1 MESFAQTMDWESIYR
16 QHSGGVYQYLLSL
29 SHHSQEAE
37 DLLQETFIRAMK
49 SVSSLRQPE
58 KIRSWLLTI
67 ARNLFF
73 DSYKQR
79 LRQNA
84 GSLETT
90 QEAEIHRAMKVDS
103 VEDQVIREDF
113 SRCLNEALEELPEP
127 FRTAFTLGVVQRL
140 SYQEIE
146 EVTGWSMAMVKTN
159 IFRAR
164 KRVAAELSDFMR

>member
-1 MESFAQTMDWESIYR
+1 MDWENIYR

-29 SHHSQEAE
+29 SHHAQEAE

-79 LRQNA
+79 LRENA

-90 QEAEIHRAMKVDS
+90 QETEIHRAAKVDS
-103 VEDQVIREDF
+103 IEDQVIREDF

-140 SYQEIE
+140 SYQEIG
-146 EVTGWSMAMVKTN
+146 EVTGWTLPMVKTN

>member
-1 MESFAQTMDWESIYR
+1 MDWENIYR

-29 SHHSQEAE
+29 SHHAQESE

-49 SVSSLRQPE
+49 SVSTLRQPD
-58 KIRSWLLTI
+58 KIRSWLLSI

-73 DSYKQR
+73 DAYKQR
-79 LRQNA
+79 LRENA

-90 QEAEIHRAMKVDS
+90 QETEIHRAARGDS
-103 VEDQVIREDF
+103 VEDRIIREDF

-140 SYQEIE
+140 SYQEIG
-146 EVTGWSMAMVKTN
+146 EVTGWTMPMVKTN
-159 IFRAR
+159 VFRSR
-164 KRVAAELSDFMR
+164 KRMAAELSDFMR